1 MLPPF
6 GGYFF
11 VSEGDVT
18 LVVKK
23 CDLSVVAK
31 IPAWAVGR
39 AEDRVARVEVL
50 GDMARETGGGTAGW

>member
-6 GGYFF
+6 GGYFS
-11 VSEGDVT
+11 VPEGDVT

-39 AEDRVARVEVL
+39 TEERVARMEVP
-50 GDMARETGGGTAGW
+50 GDLARVKGGGIEY